1 MTAKKQPSERDYIT
15 NKVLAVFSLCLVGV
29 LGLMMLYRVMNII
42 STWMLGMTIA
52 KVVCGIGVVIALA
65 GLAKWASENKQKR
78 DTRYSLLRGRSIA
91 LVGAILAVMMF
102 VITVLGVQGIKL
114 FYVILPAI
122 AVYYLIYHSYPREFF
137 VVALD
142 CGAAAVL
149 LWVVR
154 IALDTTNYHKAAW
167 GCAAVAV
174 ALAALQIVLALRVRK
189 TGCKGLVDGRMT
201 ELFTAPHAYQMMIG
215 TGVLMAALVTTGAV
229 MGAQVAYYL
238 VFAAFAY
245 LFVSAVYYTVK
256 ML

>member
-1 MTAKKQPSERDYIT
+1 MTAKKQPNEKDYIT

-29 LGLMMLYRVMNII
+29 LGLMMLYRVMNVL

-52 KVVCGIGVVIALA
+52 KVVCGIGIVIALA
-65 GLAKWASENKQKR
+65 GLAKWTSDNKQQR

-91 LVGAILAVMMF
+91 LVGAVIAVMMF
-102 VITVLGVQGIKL
+102 IITVLGVQGIKL

-142 CGAAAVL
+142 CGGAAVL
-149 LWVVR
+149 LWLARV
-154 IALDTTNYHKAAW
+154 ALDTTNYRSAAW

-174 ALAALQIVLALRVRK
+174 VLAAIQIALVLRVRK
-189 TGCKGLVDGRMT
+189 TGCKGPVDGRMT
-201 ELFTAPHAYQMMIG
+201 ELFTAPHAYPTMIG
-215 TGVLMAALVTTGAV
+215 AGILMAALVVIGVA

-238 VFAAFAY
+238 VFAAFAC